1 MAVFFDHPEVVQA
14 ERRDVDWR
22 QLPEQDRHL
31 LRHLQPRAGV
41 DHKSPIH
48 LLEGG
53 EMGMA
58 VHEDGHGRVLLEHLP
73 GRRQVGSIPYL
84 RRRLGHQYVVPAQSP
99 AQVSQEDPE
108 WDRRRDQREQQD
120 QGENAFEYQYRP
132 HDLPGQPQGIR
143 QRIVQ
148 DRVDL
153 QEAKRFH
160 EPAYHHDGADPDQQ
174 QKRQH
179 NPPQQRAHLP
189 VEIVGDDPR
198 WDLRDGHDRL
208 HVLEPVAP
216 PELRVPARRAHYAG
230 RDEIA
235 HGLSVRVAEVGH
247 VVALVVLLAVFYPD
261 LPPGYLSR
269 HGNLWDEVE
278 VVFLQTVDKFRVAGQ
293 LVVVVTGHE
302 RNSYLAARLLE
313 LLE

>member
-1 MAVFFDHPEVVQA
+1 MAVFFDHPEVVQT
-14 ERRDVDWR
+14 ERWDVDRR

-31 LRHLQPRAGV
+31 LWHLQPRAGV
-41 DHKSPIH
+41 DHDPPIH

-53 EMGMA
+53 EMGMT

-73 GRRQVGSIPYL
+73 GRLQIRSVPYL

-99 AQVSQEDPE
+99 AQVPE
-108 WDRRRDQREQQD
+108 ENPQWDRRGDQREQQE
-120 QGENAFEYQYRP
+120 QGEDAFEYQYRP
-132 HDLPGQPQGIR
+132 HDLPGYSQGIR

-153 QEAKRFH
+153 QETERFQ
-160 EPAYHHDGADPDQQ
+160 EPAYHHDCTDPEQQ

-189 VEIVGDDPR
+189 VEIVGDGPG

-216 PELRVPARRAHYAG
+216 PELRVPARRADNAG
-230 RDEIA
+230 RYEIA

-247 VVALVVLLAVFYPD
+247 VVALVVLLAVLYPD
-261 LPPGYLSR
+261 LPSGYLSR
-269 HGNLWDEVE
+269 HGNTWDEVE
-278 VVFLQTVDKFRVAGQ
+278 VVI
-293 LVVVVTGHE
+293 
-302 RNSYLAARLLE
+302 
-313 LLE
+313 